1 MEVRGGVPRGGP
13 SDLGEPVPRIGRQII
28 VLGNRRRERL
38 EGIVARATSPQRL
51 VRRARIVLL
60 AWRGHPVAE
69 IAAQVGVHV
78 DTVQCWIA
86 RYARGGLPALQDRPR
101 SGRPEVYGA
110 DVRVRVVATATSVPP
125 AGESQWSHVLIAREL
140 ADAGI
145 SPAQVGRV
153 LSAAEL
159 KPHQVRGWLA
169 RRDDE
174 AFWEQAAAVCD
185 RYLDPP
191 AGTVLIS
198 VDEKTGIQA
207 KSRRHPEQPM
217 RQGRVARREFEYVRH
232 GTVSIVAAMDVATGQ
247 VWAER
252 IMRNDSVTFIAFLRR
267 LDQHIDP
274 KLKIHLV
281 MDNGS
286 SHTSKATRAWLQAHP
301 RFSVTYTPKHASWL
315 NIVELWFSV
324 LTRRLLRRGDF
335 SSQEDLER
343 KIIEFTVRYNTR
355 AKPFTWKYD
364 ARTEHARHLAHRH
377 TEQASQETYRQAA

>member
-1 MEVRGGVPRGGP
+1 MPRA
-13 SDLGEPVPRIGRQII
+13 DRPVI

-38 EGIVARATSPQRL
+38 ERIVARATAPQRL

-60 AWRGHPVAE
+60 AWRGRSDGE
-69 IAAQVGVHV
+69 IAAAVGVHA
-78 DTVQCWIA
+78 DTVRTWTA
-86 RYARGGLPALQDRPR
+86 RYASGGLPALEDRPR
-101 SGRPEVYGA
+101 SGRPEVYGPA
-110 DVRVRVVATATSVPP
+110 VRVRVIATATAVPP
-125 AGESQWSHVLIAREL
+125 AGESQWSHTMIAAEL
-140 ADAGI
+140 ADSGI

-153 LSAAEL
+153 LAAAEL

-191 AGTVLIS
+191 ADTVLVSI
-198 VDEKTGIQA
+198 DEKTGIQA
-207 KSRRHPEQPM
+207 KSRRYPEQPM

-252 IMRNDSVTFIAFLRR
+252 ILRNDSVTFIAFLRR
-267 LDQHIDP
+267 LEQHIDP

-281 MDNGS
+281 LDNGS
-286 SHTSKATRAWLQAHP
+286 SHTSKATRAWLRAHP

-315 NIVELWFSV
+315 NMVELWFSV

-335 SSQEDLER
+335 PSQEDLEN
-343 KIIEFTVRYNTR
+343 KITEFTVRYDTT

-364 ARTEHARHLAHRH
+364 ARTEHARHLARRQD
-377 TEQASQETYRQAA
+377 EQARQAAYARAA

>member
-1 MEVRGGVPRGGP
+1 MLLYGAVTRGAMTRMGR
-13 SDLGEPVPRIGRQII
+13 PVF
-28 VLGNRRRERL
+28 VLGNRRREKL
-38 EGIVARATSPQRL
+38 EKITARATAPQRL

-60 AWRGHPVAE
+60 AWRGRSDGE
-69 IAAQVGVHV
+69 IAAEVGVHV
-78 DTVQCWIA
+78 ETVRGWIA
-86 RYARGGLPALQDRPR
+86 RYASGGLPALEDRPR
-101 SGRPEVYGA
+101 SGRPEVYGP
-110 DVRVRVVATATSVPP
+110 DMRVRVIATATSVPP
-125 AGESQWSHVLIAREL
+125 AGESQWSHAMIAAEL
-140 ADAGI
+140 ADSGI

-153 LSAAEL
+153 LAAADL
-159 KPHQVRGWLA
+159 KPHQVKGWLA

-198 VDEKTGIQA
+198 IDEKTGIQA
-207 KSRRHPEQPM
+207 KSRRYPEQPM

-232 GTVSIVAAMDVATGQ
+232 GTVSIIAAMDVTSGQ

-267 LDQHIDP
+267 LDQHVDP

-286 SHTSKATRAWLQAHP
+286 SHTSKATRAWLLAHP
-301 RFSVTYTPKHASWL
+301 RFSVTHTPKHASWL
-315 NIVELWFSV
+315 NVVELWFSV

-335 SSQEDLER
+335 PSREDLEN
-343 KIIEFTVRYNTR
+343 KITEFTVRYNTT

-364 ARTEHARHLAHRH
+364 ARTEHARHQARH
-377 TEQASQETYRQAA
+377 QDEQARQATYHQAA